1 MNIDEI
7 EPIGKVTFPDQ
18 SYFQNANDLNQY
30 LAKQFQHTVTT
41 IQQYN
46 ENDIKE
52 ADSENNQAVN
62 LDEANK
68 LVTKMNQQLEESKIE
83 TKFELYKKNNMIM
96 IKLVDKKTK
105 QVICEIPSSKVL
117 NMLNKN
123 WTTDQA
129 GLMVDKKG

>member
-7 EPIGKVTFPDQ
+7 EPIAKVTFPDQ

-46 ENDIKE
+46 ENDAKE
-52 ADSENNQAVN
+52 VDSGNNQSVN
-62 LDEANK
+62 LNEANK
-68 LVTKMNQQLEESKIE
+68 LVTKMNQQLEQSKIE
-83 TKFELYKKNNMIM
+83 TKFELYKKTNMIM

-123 WTTDQA
+123 WTADQA
-129 GLMVDKKG
+129 GLMIDKKG